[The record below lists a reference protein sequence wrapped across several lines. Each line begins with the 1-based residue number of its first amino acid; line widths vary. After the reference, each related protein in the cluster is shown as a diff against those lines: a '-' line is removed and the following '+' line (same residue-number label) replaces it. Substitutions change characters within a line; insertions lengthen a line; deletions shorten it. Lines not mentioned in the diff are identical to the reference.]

1 MGEDQWRE
9 LERREERSARLR
21 DRFGLTDQGSEQ
33 QEWLLGPGSV
43 VAALMVVALVVYAVI
58 SIVIGI
64 GR

>member
-1 MGEDQWRE
+1 MRDHEWRE

-21 DRFGLTDQGSEQ
+21 DRFGLTEKGSEQ

-43 VAALMVVALVVYAVI
+43 VAALMVMALVVYAVI
-58 SIVIGI
+58 SILIGI